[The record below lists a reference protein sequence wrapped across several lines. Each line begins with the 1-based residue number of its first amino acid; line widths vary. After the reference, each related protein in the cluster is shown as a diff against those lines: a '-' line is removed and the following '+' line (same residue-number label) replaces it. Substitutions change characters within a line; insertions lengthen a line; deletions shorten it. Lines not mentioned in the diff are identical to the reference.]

1 MLIPPRDEIDMY
13 KLSQKS
19 TVLELKL
26 YDFQISLDRPGEE
39 VAEALKANPLLPG
52 VILTEKGQYVGMI
65 SRRRFLEQMSRPY
78 GLELFLKRPLK
89 TLHRFASSEVLVVP
103 GDMLIVEAAHQ
114 SLRREPD
121 LLYEPI
127 VVQLTGP
134 DYRLLDAHE
143 LLRASSEIHKLTT
156 QLLESANE
164 KLQRLASL
172 DGLTKLANRRLF
184 DSYLDKNWRGLAS
197 SRSPLSLI
205 MCDVDYFK
213 LYNDTYGHQAGD
225 ACLQQIA
232 KAISRAVRRTTDLVA
247 RYGGEEFSVI
257 LPNTDVEG
265 SLSVAQRIRDEVKNC
280 AIAHSASLV
289 SQYVTLSLGVASTI
303 PDAISGPNQ
312 LIGAADAALY
322 QAKQQGR
329 DRAVLGK

>member
-1 MLIPPRDEIDMY
+1 MHNLT
-13 KLSQKS
+13 QKS
-19 TVLELKL
+19 TILELTV
-26 YDFQISLDRPGEE
+26 YDFQISLEQPGQE
-39 VAEALKANPLLPG
+39 VAQAMDGNPLLPG
-52 VILTEKGQYVGMI
+52 VILTEQGQYIGMI

-78 GLELFLKRPLK
+78 GLELFLKRPLRS
-89 TLHRFASSEVLVVP
+89 LHRFASSEVLMVTR
-103 GDMLIVEAAHQ
+103 DMLIVDAAHQ
-114 SLRREPD
+114 SLQRSPD
-121 LLYEPI
+121 LIYEPL
-127 VVQLTGP
+127 VVQLSSS

-156 QLLESANE
+156 QLLESANT

-184 DSYLDKNWRGLAS
+184 DSYLDKNWRRLAS
-197 SRSPLSLI
+197 SRAQLSLI

-225 ACLQQIA
+225 SCLQQIA

-257 LPNTDVEG
+257 LPNTDLEG
-265 SLSVAQRIRDEVKNC
+265 ALSVAKNIRDEVKNC

-303 PDAISGPNQ
+303 PAPIVSGPNQ
-312 LIGAADAALY
+312 LIAAADAALY
-322 QAKQQGR
+322 EAKQQGR
-329 DRAVLGK
+329 DRAVLSQ